1 MLFSTGCDG
10 HLALHS
16 RNHCRVIEEPPRD
29 WKLQYHGASH
39 PINQVNTGALVMG
52 VLDDAIVGT
61 LQRPCASNHVQSNDS
76 SEKDLYE
83 QTSHSLRRTVQSC
96 RSSEYY

>member
-1 MLFSTGCDG
+1 
-10 HLALHS
+10 
-16 RNHCRVIEEPPRD
+16 VIEESPRD

-83 QTSHSLRRTVQSC
+83 QHPTHCEGLCKVVDPVNIINMNIIGLLH
-96 RSSEYY
+96 

>member
-1 MLFSTGCDG
+1 MLFSTGCAV

-16 RNHCRVIEEPPRD
+16 RNHCRVIEESPRD
-29 WKLQYHGASH
+29 WKLQRHGASNQ
-39 PINQVNTGALVMG
+39 INQISEGVLVMG

-76 SEKDLYE
+76 SGRGLY
-83 QTSHSLRRTVQSC
+83 
-96 RSSEYY
+96 